1 MDTLFLGLRV
11 AVSLAAVLAVIWYAH
26 RRLTRGKSSAVAL
39 KPITIV
45 GRQGIAQKASVVIV
59 EADGRRLVLGVTEHS
74 INVLSD
80 SPAVD
85 ALVDVAQPTAVSVP
99 VSTLIPA
106 ATSIPVVI
114 FPAEAREPA
123 HRASVRSERTPDA
136 FAVTLAAAAAGAS
149 ANANVDAAIAD
160 SATRSHR
167 STISDPAPHG
177 LLRGS
182 ILSAET
188 WKLSLTALRQGLRT

>member
-1 MDTLFLGLRV
+1 M
-11 AVSLAAVLAVIWYAH
+11 A
-26 RRLTRGKSSAVAL
+26 AL

-85 ALVDVAQPTAVSVP
+85 ALVDVPQPTAVSVP

-106 ATSIPVVI
+106 ATPIPVVI
-114 FPAEAREPA
+114 FPAEARGPA
-123 HRASVRSERTPDA
+123 HRASVRSESAPDA
-136 FAVTLAAAAAGAS
+136 FAVTLAAAAAG

-160 SATRSHR
+160 SATRSHG